1 MQCCYSQHGTA
12 PCWRVSTPPGGMLT
26 RTCMTIGSSSLYVI
40 FELSKGMICDG
51 CWTLSIVFDGVV
63 HGLSFNGFK
72 TFSL

>member
-1 MQCCYSQHGTA
+1 
-12 PCWRVSTPPGGMLT
+12 
-26 RTCMTIGSSSLYVI
+26 MTIGSSSLYVI

-63 HGLSFNGFK
+63 HGSSFNGFK